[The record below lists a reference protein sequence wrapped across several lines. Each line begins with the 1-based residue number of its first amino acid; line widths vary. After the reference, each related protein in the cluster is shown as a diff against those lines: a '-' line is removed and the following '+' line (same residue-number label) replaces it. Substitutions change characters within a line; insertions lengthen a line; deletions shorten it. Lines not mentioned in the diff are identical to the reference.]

1 MKDFRQELY
10 ENGYFRQEELC
21 FADCDRYQRAR
32 VSGLLNK
39 AAAYAGYDY
48 NARGLTHD
56 MLFEMGEV
64 FLLSR
69 LAMRIHRIPMAGDVL
84 DIATYEN
91 GVKGAHMQRVYEMK
105 DQTGEVRVSV
115 KSDWILVNP
124 ATRKIMR
131 PSAFTAKPIQ
141 TCGRVIDCPD
151 PKKLLLPHEGVE
163 KLGTRQVVWSD
174 LDGNG
179 HLYSANYGDIIW
191 DYLPRDLQE
200 RTPREFYINY
210 NHEATLGE
218 TLRLVGFRNG
228 DGSYLME
235 ALGPDAAC
243 FTALCVF

>member
-1 MKDFRQELY
+1 
-10 ENGYFRQEELC
+10 
-21 FADCDRYQRAR
+21 
-32 VSGLLNK
+32 
-39 AAAYAGYDY
+39 
-48 NARGLTHD
+48 
-56 MLFEMGEV
+56 
-64 FLLSR
+64 
-69 LAMRIHRIPMAGDVL
+69 
-84 DIATYEN
+84 
-91 GVKGAHMQRVYEMK
+91 MQRVYEMK

-124 ATRKIMR
+124 ATRKIRR

-141 TCGRVIDCPD
+141 TCDRVIDCPD

-163 KLGTRQVVWSD
+163 ELGTRQVVWSD

-191 DYLPRDLQE
+191 DYLPCDLQE

>member
-10 ENGYFRQEELC
+10 KNGYFRQEELC
-21 FADCDRYQRAR
+21 FADCDRYQRAK

-56 MLFEMGEV
+56 
-64 FLLSR
+64 
-69 LAMRIHRIPMAGDVL
+69 VL

-91 GVKGAHMQRVYEMK
+91 GIKGAHMQRVYEMR
-105 DQTGEVRVSV
+105 DQTGEARVSV

-163 KLGTRQVVWSD
+163 ELGTRQVVWSD

-191 DYLPRDLQE
+191 DYLPCDLQE

-243 FTALCVF
+243 FTAVCVF

>member
-1 MKDFRQELY
+1 MRIVNRCTKYISIRF
-10 ENGYFRQEELC
+10 LC
-21 FADCDRYQRAR
+21 FCDKRIYRIVREDTPILCTLPAA
-32 VSGLLNK
+32 K
-39 AAAYAGYDY
+39 AVCD
-48 NARGLTHD
+48 
-56 MLFEMGEV
+56 
-64 FLLSR
+64 
-69 LAMRIHRIPMAGDVL
+69 
-84 DIATYEN
+84 
-91 GVKGAHMQRVYEMK
+91 
-105 DQTGEVRVSV
+105 
-115 KSDWILVNP
+115 
-124 ATRKIMR
+124 
-131 PSAFTAKPIQ
+131 
-141 TCGRVIDCPD
+141 RVIDCPD

-163 KLGTRQVVWSD
+163 ELGTRQVVWSD

-191 DYLPRDLQE
+191 DYLPCDLQE